1 MDILSHLTI
10 PSPVT
15 LLKTPWTE
23 AAGIELY
30 LKRDDLIH
38 PIISGNKWRKLSG
51 IFDHY
56 AKSDYDSITTF
67 GGAYSNHLA
76 ATAASCAILQ
86 VPCTGIVR
94 GEEPKNEN
102 SVLKICRL
110 YGMEL
115 EYVSREAYKESN
127 RTEGVIQRVLYIA
140 EGGAGKLGTIGCQD
154 ILRETDT
161 SSIDKIFVACGTGT
175 TISGL
180 ATYAREFALTSEVCG
195 VQVLKGDGYIAAD
208 IEQEYGVE
216 GVTVYDEYHCGGYA
230 KTNEEL
236 IQFIKKFTRE
246 TGVLLD
252 PIYTGKMMLA
262 IHKLCLNGSIKKG
275 ERIMAVHTGGLT
287 GWFGK
292 SAELNV

>member
-1 MDILSHLTI
+1 MDILSQLSL
-10 PSPVT
+10 PSSVT
-15 LLKTPWTE
+15 QVKTQWSE

-51 IFDHY
+51 ILDNY
-56 AKSDYDSITTF
+56 ARSDYDFITTF
-67 GGAYSNHLA
+67 GGAYSNHLV

-86 VPCTGIVR
+86 VPCKGIIR
-94 GEEPKNEN
+94 GEKPEN
-102 SVLKICRL
+102 WNPVLKICRL

-127 RTEGVIQRVLYIA
+127 RTEGVIQRVLHIA

-195 VQVLKGDGYIAAD
+195 VQVLKGDGYIAKD
-208 IEQEYGVE
+208 IKQDYGIE
-216 GVTVYDEYHCGGYA
+216 DVTIYDQYHCGGYA
-230 KTNEEL
+230 KTSEEL
-236 IQFIKKFTRE
+236 IHFIRDFTRE

-252 PIYTGKMMLA
+252 PIYTSKMMLA
-262 IHKLCLNGSIKKG
+262 IQKLCLNHSIKKG
-275 ERIMAVHTGGLT
+275 EKILGIHTGGLT

-292 SAELNV
+292 SAEFDR